1 MKPKR
6 FWLIRPLN
14 ILLIVVSLLMCGVLF
29 FADRILFFIFTP
41 IVLVLD
47 VLAAVRIWRI
57 QQDLH
62 KVITSMGKS
71 VSDQHESGLINFPIP
86 SLIVSE
92 QGEIVWY
99 NETFRITVLEDEKD
113 ILGYSLRSLIE
124 EDVSELLECSP
135 RRVKCGKG
143 YYEVYALKTGGERP
157 FCLLY
162 FVDVT
167 KLEITRQEAKRKRP
181 VVMVMLID
189 NYEETIGKEA
199 DANRLKLLNDVR
211 NAIQAFAD
219 STTGFIRRMDHDRYL
234 MVVENQD
241 LDKMFRNRFEVLDK
255 VRAIETENRT
265 PVTLSIGVAPVIDTL
280 HRAESEA
287 RQALEMALGRG
298 GDQVAVKT
306 GTGYEFFGGF
316 SKGVEKQTK
325 VKTRIVASAL
335 AELIKSSDNVLV
347 MGHRFADLDSLGSA
361 IGLAKACRCLGRE
374 SYIVLDS
381 RRNLADVLVRR
392 LVENKEQNM
401 ICLPD
406 TAMDLVSDKTLLI
419 ITDTHTVDLIESP
432 EIYKRCKQVVVIDHH
447 RKMVNHI
454 DNAVIFYHE
463 PFASSASEMVTE
475 LVQYLGD
482 SCRLNRMEA
491 EALLSGIMLDTKNF
505 VMKTGVRTFEAAAYL
520 RRLGADT
527 ISVRELFSST
537 IESYRR
543 RSQIVSG
550 AELLHGCA
558 IAVCDAGGD
567 DMRVIAPQ
575 AADELLNISGV
586 KASFVLYAT
595 GGTVNISARSMGAFN
610 VQVIMEKM
618 GGGGHHTMAGAQIKD
633 SDCHQARTRLAAII
647 EEYCAEHERKEGKE
661 G

>member
-6 FWLIRPLN
+6 FWLVRPLN
-14 ILLIVVSLLMCGVLF
+14 IMLIAISLVMCGVLF
-29 FADRILFFIFTP
+29 FANRLLFFIFTP

-47 VLAAVRIWRI
+47 ILAAVRIWRI

-62 KVITSMGKS
+62 KVITSMGKA
-71 VSDQHESGLINFPIP
+71 VSDRNEAGLIHFPIP
-86 SLIVSE
+86 SLLVSL

-99 NETFRITVLEDEKD
+99 NEMFRATVLNNKQD
-113 ILGYSLRSLIE
+113 IFGYALRSLIE
-124 EDVSELLECSP
+124 EDLSDLLERSP
-135 RRVKCGKG
+135 HRVKCGKG
-143 YYEVYALKTGGERP
+143 YYEVYTLRTEGEQP

-167 KLEITRQEAKRKRP
+167 KLELIRQESERRRP
-181 VVMVMLID
+181 VVLIMLID

-199 DANRLKLLNDVR
+199 DGNRLKLLNDVR
-211 NAIQAFAD
+211 NTIQAFAD
-219 STTGFIRRMDHDRYL
+219 STTGFIRRTDHDRYL
-234 MVVENQD
+234 MIVEQQD
-241 LDKMFRNRFEVLDK
+241 LEKMFRNRFEVLDQ
-255 VRAIETENRT
+255 VRAVETENRT

-280 HRAESEA
+280 HRAENEA

-306 GTGYEFFGGF
+306 KTGYEFFGGF

-361 IGLAKACRCLGRE
+361 IGLAKACRCLGKE

-401 ICLPD
+401 ICLPE
-406 TAMDLVSDKTLLI
+406 TAIDLVMDKTLLI

-432 EIYKRCKQVVVIDHH
+432 DIYRRCKQVVVIDHH

-475 LVQYLGD
+475 LIQYLGD
-482 SCRLNRMEA
+482 ACRLNRTEA

-537 IESYRR
+537 IDSYRR
-543 RSQIVSG
+543 RAQIVSG

-558 IAVCDAGGD
+558 IAVCDSSGD

-586 KASFVLYAT
+586 KASFVLYAN

-633 SDCHQARTRLAAII
+633 TDCHQARTRLAAII
-647 EEYCAEHERKEGKE
+647 EEYAAAQERKE
-661 G
+661 